1 MKVLP
6 GKPYP
11 LGATWDGAGVN
22 FALYSENARSITL
35 CLFDHSKDTSEAYC
49 IPLHERTDYVWHCYV
64 PGIRPGQLYGYRV
77 TGPYAPHEGHRF
89 NPAKVLLDPYARAI
103 GRDLT
108 WHPSLYG
115 WKYPDNLESPDFSD
129 SAPYVPLGAVVDAA
143 FTWGDDSPPR
153 IPWEDTVIYE
163 AHVKGFTMRHPEVPQ
178 ELRGTY
184 LGFCSEPVIEYLK
197 SLGITAV
204 ELLPV
209 HHSISEHA
217 LARKSLTNY
226 WGYNTL
232 AYFAPCSRFAVGRRE
247 TDALYE
253 FKTMVRTLHQAGLE
267 VILDVV
273 YNHTAETDHTGPTL
287 SFRGI
292 DNQAYYRLQPDAP
305 HLFQDF
311 TGCGNTLN
319 MNNPRVLQLIMD
331 SLRYWVTEM
340 HVDGFRFDLAS
351 ALARELFEVDRLAS
365 FFDIISQDPVL
376 SRVKLIAEPWDL
388 GEGGYQVGN
397 FPGQWAEW
405 NGQYRDQIRRYWNLG
420 EARVATM
427 VTRYAGSSDLYA
439 SAGRKTSASIN
450 YITAHDGFTLHDLV
464 TYSEKHNES
473 NLWEN
478 TDGHDENLSHNNG
491 VEGETDDPAV
501 QARRMRKKK
510 ALLTTLLT
518 SQGVPMLLSGDER
531 GRTQRGNNNAYCQ
544 DNSISYVDWKV
555 SEEASELLDWT
566 RKLIEIRKRNEV
578 LRRKN
583 FLFGY
588 DPGGSEIKDVYWL
601 APSGD
606 ELDERQWHERGKA
619 FSVVLPS
626 EFGRRADLKRLM
638 EGRSLFICFNPEEG
652 ALRFRIPTL
661 FQAMWTCVLCSEGSY
676 SENGDTRIENRE
688 LPPGAWFTLGP
699 EGVCIFEAE
708 LGWLDRELDRQ
719 SREPALQRLADELG
733 ILRTFTDLTGKT
745 HNLEGLRLEKIIR
758 EMLPEISE
766 DFRPD
771 EVLLDLKR
779 QHWND
784 SMDSCTVCFEGE
796 LNTEEGYV
804 QIRLPEEELDGNA
817 LTIMYES
824 GESLRHI
831 PIEER
836 WKQGSV
842 VLDDIRYFAYHIP
855 VPEDLNPGYYVME
868 LLKGGIAWDRGLL
881 VISPDRCFVAPS
893 GDAKQDSE
901 PEPNQG
907 ESLLREKW
915 DDGVR
920 KSGVTVQLYSI
931 HSSQSLGAGDF
942 QDLLEL
948 GRQLARDGYEILG
961 LSPLHAL
968 FLNHPELRSPY
979 YPSTRKGIHPFYI
992 SVSLLPEWRSVPE
1005 GQQMAREAAFIP
1017 DDYQIDYAR
1026 SMKLKLELLEK
1037 AYHAFQTSE
1046 DPIVHGRKD
1055 EMQSYL
1061 RKNPELHDHAMFELI
1076 QEIDV
1081 HGSPE
1086 EKAWKAGKTDNEIR
1100 QKYAGRLGFYE
1111 YIFWA
1116 ARDQFQKVCEE
1127 LAEAGLRL
1135 YTDVAVGVAT
1145 DGADHRVSPDLYAKK
1160 ARAGAPPDFFAPTG
1174 QDWGIGVWN
1183 PLVLKKKAYRP
1194 FRDLLRSNMITD
1206 GFVRLDHVMWLFRLF
1221 WVHPDAGT
1229 YVYYPYRELTALLCL
1244 ESHLHRCTVIGED
1257 LGTVPEEIEDILRK
1271 RHMLSWKVMF
1281 FERNQDGSLLDTM
1294 EYPNLSVATL
1304 NTHDLP
1310 TWNGYW
1316 LGTDILDRKECR
1328 RFRSVEDAA
1337 EAMEERS
1344 ADRQRILK
1352 YLLEH
1357 KLIDPVRENT
1367 LQSIAEQADAFS
1379 AGKGEAPGQ
1388 EDLLDLSVAIHRAL
1402 ARSSSRLVLV
1412 SMNDLTG
1419 DLHQPNMPGTVDEY
1433 PNWKLLSPRS
1443 IEELPESD
1451 YYRAIT
1457 RAVMK
1462 ERTVA
1467 GAEN

>member
-6 GKPYP
+6 GRPYP

-22 FALYSENARSITL
+22 FALYSENAKSITL
-35 CLFDHSKDTSEAYC
+35 CLFDHASDTAESYC
-49 IPLHERTDYVWHCYV
+49 IPMHERTDYVWHCYV
-64 PGIRPGQLYGYRV
+64 SGLRPGQLYGYRV
-77 TGPYAPHEGHRF
+77 NGPYAPHEGHRF
-89 NPAKVLLDPYARAI
+89 NPAKILLDPYARAI

-108 WHPSLYG
+108 WDPSLYG
-115 WKYPDNLESPDFSD
+115 WKFPDKLETADYTD
-129 SAPYVPLGAVVDAA
+129 SAPYVALGAVVDTA
-143 FTWGDDSPPR
+143 FTWGDDRPPG
-153 IPWEDTVIYE
+153 ISWEDTVIYE
-163 AHVKGFTMRHPEVPQ
+163 AHIKGFTMRHPEVPPD
-178 ELRGTY
+178 LRGTY
-184 LGFCSEPVIEYLK
+184 LGFCSEPVIDYLK
-197 SLGITAV
+197 SLGVTAV

-217 LARKSLTNY
+217 LVQKNLTNY

-232 AYFAPCSRFAVGRRE
+232 AYFAPCSRYTVGRRE
-247 TDALYE
+247 TDAIYE
-253 FKTMVRTLHQAGLE
+253 FKTMVRTLHRAGLE

-405 NGQYRDQIRRYWNLG
+405 NGQYRDQMRRYWNLG
-420 EARVATM
+420 QARVATM
-427 VTRYAGSSDLYA
+427 VTRFAGSSDLYA

-464 TYSEKHNES
+464 TYGEKHNES
-473 NLWEN
+473 NLWDN
-478 TDGHDENLSHNNG
+478 RDGHDDNLSSNNG
-491 VEGETDDPAV
+491 AEGETDDSAV

-510 ALLTTLLT
+510 AFLATLLM
-518 SQGVPMLLSGDER
+518 SQGVPMLLAGDER

-544 DNSISYVDWKV
+544 DNSISYLDWKLG
-555 SEEASELLDWT
+555 EETQELLEWT

-606 ELDERQWHERGKA
+606 ELDERQWHERGTA

-626 EFGRRADLKRLM
+626 EFGRRADLKRIM
-638 EGRSLFICFNPEEG
+638 EGRSLFICFNPENRE
-652 ALRFRIPTL
+652 LRFRIPTL
-661 FQAMWTCVLCSEGSY
+661 FQANWTCVLCSEGNY
-676 SENGDTRIENRE
+676 SDNGDSGIEHRE
-688 LPPGAWFTLGP
+688 LPPGAWFTLGA
-699 EGVCIFEAE
+699 EGICIFEAE
-708 LGWLDRELDRQ
+708 EGWLDRELDRQ
-719 SREPALQRLADELG
+719 SREPELQKLADEIG

-745 HNLEGLRLEKIIR
+745 HYLEGLRLEKIIR
-758 EMLPEISE
+758 ELLPNVPEG
-766 DFRPD
+766 FKPD
-771 EVLLDLKR
+771 EVRLDLKR
-779 QHWND
+779 QNWND
-784 SMDSCTVCFEGE
+784 ALDSCIVCFESE
-796 LNTEEGYV
+796 LDTEEGFV
-804 QIRLPEEELDGNA
+804 QVRLPEEDGDGHA
-817 LTIMYES
+817 LTIMYEN
-824 GESLRHI
+824 GESFRHL
-831 PIEER
+831 PLEER
-836 WKQGSV
+836 WKQGST

-855 VPEDLNPGYYVME
+855 LPGDLKPGYYILE
-868 LLKGGIAWDRGLL
+868 LLKDGIAADRGSL
-881 VISPDRCFVAPS
+881 VISPDSCYVSSVDGAELNSRASHEGKMGHDPILGHSF
-893 GDAKQDSE
+893 
-901 PEPNQG
+901 
-907 ESLLREKW
+907 
-915 DDGVR
+915 DDGMR
-920 KSGVTVQLYSI
+920 TTGVTLQLYSI
-931 HSSQSLGAGDF
+931 HSSRSLGAGDF
-942 QDLLEL
+942 HDLLDL
-948 GRQLARDGYEILG
+948 GHQLAGDGYHVLG

-979 YPSTRKGIHPFYI
+979 YPSTRKEIHPFYI
-992 SVSLLPEWRSVPE
+992 GPALLPEWRSVPE
-1005 GQQMAREAAFIP
+1005 GERLLKEAAFLP
-1017 DDYQIDYAR
+1017 EDYRIDYPR
-1026 SMKLKLELLEK
+1026 SMKARLELLEH
-1037 AYHAFQTSE
+1037 AYHAFQTSG
-1046 DPIVHGRKD
+1046 DPEVIHRKD
-1055 EMQSYL
+1055 RMQTYL
-1061 RKNPELHDHAMFELI
+1061 RQNPEVHEHALFELL
-1076 QEIDV
+1076 QEIDTS
-1081 HGSPE
+1081 GTQE
-1086 EKAWKAGKTDNEIR
+1086 EILWKAGKTDNEIR

-1111 YIFWA
+1111 YLFWA
-1116 ARDQFQKVCEE
+1116 ARDQFDRVCAE
-1127 LAEAGLRL
+1127 LAEKGLRL

-1145 DGADHRVSPDLYAKK
+1145 DGADHRTNPDLYAKK
-1160 ARAGAPPDFFAPTG
+1160 ARAGAPPDVFAPMG

-1183 PLVLKKKAYRP
+1183 PLALKRKAFRP

-1206 GFVRLDHVMWLFRLF
+1206 GYIRLDHVMWLFRLF

-1229 YVYYPYRELTALLCL
+1229 YVYYPYRELTAFLCL

-1257 LGTVPEEIEDILRK
+1257 LGTVPDEIEDILRK
-1271 RHMLSWKVMF
+1271 RHMLSWKVLF
-1281 FERNQDGSLLDTM
+1281 FERNQDGSLSSTE
-1294 EYPNLSVATL
+1294 EYPPLSVATL

-1316 LGTDILDRKECR
+1316 LGADILDRKDCK
-1328 RFRSVEDAA
+1328 RFRSEEDALNA
-1337 EAMEERS
+1337 LEERKTDRNHILRYL
-1344 ADRQRILK
+1344 ADNKLLGSDLDSLPELAQR
-1352 YLLEH
+1352 
-1357 KLIDPVRENT
+1357 
-1367 LQSIAEQADAFS
+1367 AADYS
-1379 AGKGEAPGQ
+1379 MGEGEAPPDS
-1388 EDLLDLSVAIHRAL
+1388 ELLELSVSIHRAL

-1433 PNWKLLSPRS
+1433 PNWKILSPQS
-1443 IEELPESD
+1443 IEDLQSGS

-1457 RAVMK
+1457 EAVFQ
-1462 ERTVA
+1462 ERP
-1467 GAEN
+1467 GAIQ